1 MGRQPVVVVADP
13 DLCREVGIKKFK
25 SLVDRSTPASFRSSP
40 IHYKS
45 LLLTKYVFIKK
56 MLPSTLSK
64 RNNQVRTI
72 IRQLFFRW

>member
-56 MLPSTLSK
+56 NVTK
-64 RNNQVRTI
+64 YFI
-72 IRQLFFRW
+72 KKK

>member
-45 LLLTKYVFIKK
+45 LLLTKYVFIKNVTNYFIK
-56 MLPSTLSK
+56 KEITKYGQQLPPFI
-64 RNNQVRTI
+64 N
-72 IRQLFFRW
+72 IR